1 MWWLFIYLSY
11 VKAGLQICA
20 EKAVYIGEERRGKFM
35 TYPRTYILS
44 LIKTIKGPIA
54 SLADSVIM
62 CKCEVY
68 ACIQS
73 GGIECGTMDQSG
85 HIYSTGEYL
94 LAVFMHFRTCFRTQ
108 LE

>member
-1 MWWLFIYLSY
+1 
-11 VKAGLQICA
+11 
-20 EKAVYIGEERRGKFM
+20 M
-35 TYPRTYILS
+35 TYPRIYILS

-54 SLADSVIM
+54 SLADCMIM

-73 GGIECGTMDQSG
+73 VAIECSTMDQSG

-94 LAVFMHFRTCFRTQ
+94 LTVFMHFRTCFRTQ

>member
-1 MWWLFIYLSY
+1 
-11 VKAGLQICA
+11 
-20 EKAVYIGEERRGKFM
+20 M

-54 SLADSVIM
+54 SLADCMIM

-73 GGIECGTMDQSG
+73 VGIECGTMD
-85 HIYSTGEYL
+85 
-94 LAVFMHFRTCFRTQ
+94 
-108 LE
+108 